1 MRRPS
6 CMSLALALS
15 LAGLLLVSACTQNK
29 SPPTPNAEFAG
40 TPTDPAYPNLTV
52 EFTDLST
59 GEIAEWR
66 WDFNGDGIV
75 DSTYQQ
81 KTDPSWRY
89 PSVNRSYTVTLTV
102 AGPQGEDTE
111 TKASYIRVAG
121 CPG

>member
-1 MRRPS
+1 
-6 CMSLALALS
+6 MSLVMVLAV
-15 LAGLLLVSACTQNK
+15 AGLLLVSACAQRQ
-29 SPPTPNAEFAG
+29 SSLTPNAEFAG

-66 WDFNGDGIV
+66 WDFNGDGMV

-81 KTDPSWRY
+81 KTNPSWRY

-102 AGPQGEDTE
+102 IGPGGEDTE